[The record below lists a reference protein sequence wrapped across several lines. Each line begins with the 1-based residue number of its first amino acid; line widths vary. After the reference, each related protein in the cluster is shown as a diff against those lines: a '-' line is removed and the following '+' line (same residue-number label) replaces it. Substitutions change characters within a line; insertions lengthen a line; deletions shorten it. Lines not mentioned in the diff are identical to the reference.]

1 MGQCANG
8 RTFPRRAGAFFPFVL
23 CFCMNCAQWVLERIP
38 RMSFDGSPSSSS
50 RSTGSSD
57 DFAAL
62 LDAELLLDKQS
73 SADDENV
80 TAGGSQGGGEQ
91 QEEEEEEE
99 EEDDDDDEEEEEND
113 GEHEHEDGDHLDEIL
128 EGGSESSQG
137 LGLGFDGVLTT
148 EEEED
153 KAEDKEGLDTGVGS
167 LQRLRSGNALCV
179 WMCDWSLGGGASL
192 LL

>member
-1 MGQCANG
+1 MRWDSVQTDGLSPKSCCVFPF
-8 RTFPRRAGAFFPFVL
+8 RTF
-23 CFCMNCAQWVLERIP
+23 FCVNCAQWVLETIP

-73 SADDENV
+73 PADDENV

-91 QEEEEEEE
+91 QQEEEEEEE
-99 EEDDDDDEEEEEND
+99 EEEGEEDEEEEEENE
-113 GEHEHEDGDHLDEIL
+113 GEHEDGDRLDEIL

-167 LQRLRSGNALCV
+167 LQRLRSGSALCA
-179 WMCDWSLGGGASL
+179 WMCDLIIRLGGGA
-192 LL
+192 

>member
-1 MGQCANG
+1 M
-8 RTFPRRAGAFFPFVL
+8 FFPFVH
-23 CFCMNCAQWVLERIP
+23 CFCVNCAQWVLERIP

-99 EEDDDDDEEEEEND
+99 EEEEVEDGDEEEEEEEEEENE
-113 GEHEHEDGDHLDEIL
+113 GEHEHEDGDRLDEIL

-167 LQRLRSGNALCV
+167 LQRLRSGSALCV
-179 WMCDWSLGGGASL
+179 WMCDLIIRLEGGASL

>member
-1 MGQCANG
+1 
-8 RTFPRRAGAFFPFVL
+8 
-23 CFCMNCAQWVLERIP
+23 
-38 RMSFDGSPSSSS
+38 MSFDGSPSSSS

-91 QEEEEEEE
+91 QQQEEEGEEEEEE
-99 EEDDDDDEEEEEND
+99 EEDDDDDEEEEENE
-113 GEHEHEDGDHLDEIL
+113 GEHEHEHGDRLDEIV

-167 LQRLRSGNALCV
+167 LQRPRSGSSLCV
-179 WMCDWSLGGGASL
+179 WMCDLIIRLGGGA
-192 LL
+192 